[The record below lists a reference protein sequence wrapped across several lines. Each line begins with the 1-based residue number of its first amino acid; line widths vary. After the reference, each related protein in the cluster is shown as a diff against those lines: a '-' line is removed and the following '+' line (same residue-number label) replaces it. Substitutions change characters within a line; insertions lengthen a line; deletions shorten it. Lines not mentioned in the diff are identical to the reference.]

1 MTDNHITDI
10 HVYRERLIDRKLW
23 LKQLIEETERKIAE
37 RGTLPVRYGD
47 TLRKRLNELRLLLH
61 EVQSEIDEVSSKR

>member
-10 HVYRERLIDRKLW
+10 HAYREKLVDRKLW
-23 LKQLIEETERKIAE
+23 LKQLIEETERKITE

-61 EVQSEIDEVSSKR
+61 DVEGEIDEVSKG